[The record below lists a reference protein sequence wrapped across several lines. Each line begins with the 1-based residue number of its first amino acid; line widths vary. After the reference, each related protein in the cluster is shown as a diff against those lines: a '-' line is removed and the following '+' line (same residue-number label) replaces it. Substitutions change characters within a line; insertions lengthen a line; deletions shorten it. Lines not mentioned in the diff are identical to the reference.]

1 VVLHRSQEDSSDVVS
16 TAELELDETEEED
29 LERYLDVTRGEIVFS
44 RGVILVEGEA
54 ELYLIPVF
62 AEMLGFRLDEL
73 GINVTSVAGTH
84 FSPYAKLLGPS
95 GLDIPFSII
104 TDTDPREGK
113 KALGPTRASRLLR
126 LLAPP
131 DDLNVPE
138 AAVDHAGFKTFA
150 SERGIFLNTHT
161 LEVDLFNGG
170 QHQTMMDVLT
180 ALSTN
185 KAIRKRAREWAGSPD
200 TMTPTRML
208 KDIETVGKGR
218 FAQRLASVIS
228 PQSKVP
234 AYIAGA
240 IQYVVD
246 RVS

>member
-1 VVLHRSQEDSSDVVS
+1 
-16 TAELELDETEEED
+16 
-29 LERYLDVTRGEIVFS
+29 
-44 RGVILVEGEA
+44 
-54 ELYLIPVF
+54 
-62 AEMLGFRLDEL
+62 MLGFRLDEL

-84 FSPYAKLLGPS
+84 FSPYAKLLGMS

-104 TDTDPREGK
+104 TDTDPRKGK
-113 KALGPTRASRLLR
+113 KALGSTRAARLLR

-138 AAVDHAGFKTFA
+138 AAVDHADFKTFA

-161 LEVDLFNGG
+161 LEVDLFNCG

-185 KAIRKRAREWAGSPD
+185 KAIRKRAREWADSPD
-200 TMTPTRML
+200 TMNPTKML

-218 FAQRLASVIS
+218 FAQRFASLIS
-228 PQSKVP
+228 PQSEVP
-234 AYIAGA
+234 TYIADA